1 MRGPSSTMRG
11 VVTQREGVDTDTQ
24 AERCPMKLQPEPG
37 QRSREQ
43 RSSEEC
49 ATQPRVAEAWV
60 DLPSE
65 PLEGTSPPLALVSDL
80 QPPEP

>member
-1 MRGPSSTMRG
+1 
-11 VVTQREGVDTDTQ
+11 
-24 AERCPMKLQPEPG
+24 MKLEPEPG
-37 QRSREQ
+37 QRSRER

-49 ATQPRVAEAWV
+49 ATQPRVAQAWV

-65 PLEGTSPPLALVSDL
+65 PLEGTSPALALISDL